1 MLNPRVSPVHI
12 TPDSRPRRSEGRLC
26 NTRAA
31 ATNGKDWMAWDLL
44 WYGLAG
50 LLILVGIAGTVLP
63 ALPGLPL
70 AFGGMLLAAWVDD
83 FNYIGPGMLLLLAF
97 LTALALIVDF
107 VASLLGAKRL
117 GASKR
122 AMLGAAGGTV
132 VGIFFGIPGLL
143 LGPFIGGLLGE
154 LSAGSTVR
162 RSAHIGLGAWLGF
175 VVGSVL
181 KITLAFTMLGLF
193 LLAIWI

>member
-1 MLNPRVSPVHI
+1 MS
-12 TPDSRPRRSEGRLC
+12 
-26 NTRAA
+26 
-31 ATNGKDWMAWDLL
+31 WDLL

-50 LLILVGIAGTVLP
+50 LLIVVGIVGTILP

-70 AFGGMLLAAWVDD
+70 AFAGMLLAAWVDD
-83 FNYIGPGMLLLLAF
+83 FHYIGPGMLLLLAF

-122 AMLGAAGGTV
+122 AMVGAAIGTV
-132 VGIFFGIPGLL
+132 VGIFFGLVGLL
-143 LGPFIGGLLGE
+143 LGPFIGGLVGE

-181 KITLAFTMLGLF
+181 KITLAFTMLGVF
-193 LLAIWI
+193 LLAIWL

>member
-1 MLNPRVSPVHI
+1 MS
-12 TPDSRPRRSEGRLC
+12 
-26 NTRAA
+26 
-31 ATNGKDWMAWDLL
+31 WDLL
-44 WYGLAG
+44 WYCLAG
-50 LLILVGIAGTVLP
+50 LLILVGIAGTILP

-70 AFGGMLLAAWVDD
+70 AFAGMLLAAWVDD
-83 FNYIGPGMLLLLAF
+83 FHYIGPGMLLLLAF

-107 VASLLGAKRL
+107 VASLLGARRL

-122 AMLGAAGGTV
+122 AMVGAAIGTV
-132 VGIFFGIPGLL
+132 VGIFFGLIGLL
-143 LGPFIGGLLGE
+143 LGPFIGGLVGE

-181 KITLAFTMLGLF
+181 KITLAFTMLGVF
-193 LLAIWI
+193 LLAIWL